1 MIVDFR
7 SFKNLIDNIGGIDVN
22 VPAPILSN
30 KFDCPY
36 NGVTLSRRWQGYRFA
51 QGLQHMNGQRALD
64 LLAHP

>member
-7 SFKNLIDNIGGIDVN
+7 SFKSLIDNIGGIDVN

-36 NGVTLSRRWQGYRFA
+36 KRVTLCA
-51 QGLQHMNGQRALD
+51 LAGLSV
-64 LLAHP
+64 